1 MIIPSLHPLHRCLI
15 TGLCIV
21 APSMAMAAK
30 PGPDVLS
37 LYKEHQEARLD
48 DTPTRGIDPASLLV
62 RPDSPYSDIAHQP
75 DFTNTSAW
83 GAVLG
88 DLPSSIGYDDAVDI
102 VRWDLGTTRARP
114 EVDVPVSRTVRL
126 ANGRRLDPFIEAS
139 LVKANVDADIF
150 TRIIDITGYRHST
163 KAAGYAVAMQ
173 ILRNQMKAFPRERWG
188 ELGIEGEVHE
198 RVMSGTS
205 LRHLTSYD
213 LHYLSL
219 LLQHRLIHRPFG
231 AATATGQR
239 ELPAAYR
246 VARVAAAYRDMEGYL
261 SYPCNPDATPR
272 EGRAGRGEG
281 DDRPLCFVA
290 ATDRA
295 VYRWYLREA
304 DEQTHP
310 IPSEPE
316 QSGLARMLAAAAL
329 FMPLL
334 DVAAIAEVAEVAA
347 ADEVAAG
354 EATAEAASA
363 EEGIDEAVER
373 VSPLTCPLEA

>member
-1 MIIPSLHPLHRCLI
+1 MIIPSLRPLHRCLL

-21 APSMAMAAK
+21 APSMTMAAK

-48 DTPTRGIDPASLLV
+48 DAPTRGIDPASLLV
-62 RPDSPYSDIAHQP
+62 RPDSPYSDVEHQP

-83 GAVLG
+83 GAMLG
-88 DLPSSIGYDDAVDI
+88 DLPPSIGYDDAVDI
-102 VRWDLGTTRARP
+102 VRWDLGATRARP
-114 EVDVPVSRTVRL
+114 GMDVQVTRTVRL
-126 ANGRRLDPFIEAS
+126 ANGRLLDPFIEAS
-139 LVKANVDADIF
+139 LVKAGVDADIF
-150 TRIIDITGYRHST
+150 TRMIDITGYRHST

-173 ILRNQMKAFPRERWG
+173 ILRNQMKAFPRERWS
-188 ELGIEGEVHE
+188 ELGIEGEVFE
-198 RVMSGTS
+198 RMMSGTS

-219 LLQHRLIHRPFG
+219 LLQHRLVHRRFG
-231 AATATGQR
+231 IATPAGQR
-239 ELPAAYR
+239 ELPSAYR
-246 VARVAAAYRDMEGYL
+246 VARIAAAYRDMEGYL

-272 EGRAGRGEG
+272 EGRAGQGEG

-304 DEQTHP
+304 DDQAHP

-316 QSGLARMLAAAAL
+316 KSGLARMLAAAAL

-347 ADEVAAG
+347 EEVAA
-354 EATAEAASA
+354 EDVTAEAASA
-363 EEGIDEAVER
+363 EQGIDDAVER
-373 VSPLTCPLEA
+373 ASSLTCSLEV